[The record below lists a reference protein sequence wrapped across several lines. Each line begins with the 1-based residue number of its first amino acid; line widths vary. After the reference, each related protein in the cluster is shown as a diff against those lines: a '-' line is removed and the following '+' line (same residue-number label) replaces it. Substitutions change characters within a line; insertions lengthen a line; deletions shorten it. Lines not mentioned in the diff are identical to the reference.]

1 MSYEEEEML
10 QKDLEEIQKQMQAD
24 RVKAIKSSLEKTK
37 PFKDFITGREAEWE
51 KLKDLIGLTAYQ
63 LPAIGND
70 LITKDFIAGI
80 RYCTELIDGR
90 VQEFNKAFEEL
101 GKE

>member
-1 MSYEEEEML
+1 MNYEEQELFEG
-10 QKDLEEIQKQMQAD
+10 DLEEVQERIKGE
-24 RVKAIKSSLEKTK
+24 RTKAVKSSLEKTK
-37 PFKDFITGREAEWE
+37 PFKDFITGKEAEWE
-51 KLKDLIGLTAYQ
+51 KVKDLIGLTAYQ
-63 LPAIGND
+63 LPAIGNEF
-70 LITKDFIAGI
+70 ITKDFIAGI